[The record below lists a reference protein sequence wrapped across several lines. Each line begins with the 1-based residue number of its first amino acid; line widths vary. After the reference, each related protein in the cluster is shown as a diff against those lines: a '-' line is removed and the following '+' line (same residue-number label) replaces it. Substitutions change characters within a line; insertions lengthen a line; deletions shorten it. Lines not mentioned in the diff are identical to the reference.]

1 MSDQEQWQLD
11 SSAPE
16 LYQRYL
22 VPAITAVWASDLV
35 EEAALRPG
43 ERVLDAACGTGAVAR
58 VAAERVGSTGRV
70 AALDINPGMLA
81 VARSLPAVPGAA
93 IEWHEGSVLALPFSD
108 AAFDRVLCQ
117 LGLQF
122 FPDRTAALREMRR
135 VLVPD
140 GRLAVSVFGPIEHS
154 PATHAL
160 ANALDRHIGPEAS
173 VAKRNE
179 HALADTDASVAL
191 VTGAG
196 FRDIVIRT
204 TSKLARF
211 PSPADYVRIQL
222 AATPLAGLIAL
233 QDAVRRE
240 RLVGA
245 LIEDV
250 DAALTPYLGSDGL
263 SVPWEVHTVLATRF
277 AGRAA

>member
-11 SSAPE
+11 GSAPE

-35 EEAALRPG
+35 DQAAPRPG
-43 ERVLDAACGTGAVAR
+43 ERILDVACGTGVVAR
-58 VAAERVGSTGRV
+58 VAAERVGNTGRV

-81 VARSLPAVPGAA
+81 FARSLPAAPGAA

-122 FPDRTAALREMRR
+122 FPDRTTALREMRR

-160 ANALDRHIGPEAS
+160 ANALDRHVDPEAS

-179 HALADTDASVAL
+179 HALADTEALSAL

-196 FRDIVIRT
+196 FRDVVIRT
-204 TSKLARF
+204 TSKPARF

-222 AATPLAGLIAL
+222 AATPLASLVAQ
-233 QDAVRRE
+233 QDPARRE

-250 DAALTPYLGSDGL
+250 DAALAPYTTSDGL
-263 SVPWEVHTVLATRF
+263 SVPWEMHTVLATR
-277 AGRAA
+277 